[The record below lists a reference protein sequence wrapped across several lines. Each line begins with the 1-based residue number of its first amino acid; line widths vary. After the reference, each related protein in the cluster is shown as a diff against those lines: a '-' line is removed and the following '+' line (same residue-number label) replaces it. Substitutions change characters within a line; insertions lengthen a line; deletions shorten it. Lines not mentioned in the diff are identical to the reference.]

1 MNIVR
6 FFFQIPEHTVFTDQ
20 VSTSGLRCVEM
31 RERRPWRHHID
42 YFGVAATVYC
52 LLIGKYLKV
61 SRLLSSMPSCALD
74 LKVKKSKSTG
84 RWEPRD
90 FKPRRGW
97 QVVNYCRLHFCFD
110 LIGCCPLNG
119 KLSFSYRFKTHTY
132 SLCPGSILAEF
143 LRHPAEP

>member
-1 MNIVR
+1 MIDFGKALDMQLVILLVIKMNIVR

-61 SRLLSSMPSCALD
+61 ALLLTSMPSCALD
-74 LKVKKSKSTG
+74 
-84 RWEPRD
+84 
-90 FKPRRGW
+90 
-97 QVVNYCRLHFCFD
+97 
-110 LIGCCPLNG
+110 
-119 KLSFSYRFKTHTY
+119 
-132 SLCPGSILAEF
+132 
-143 LRHPAEP
+143 